1 MLQTVARDAY
11 FGSPG
16 AGAEEGQPLRWRHR
30 SSAARGEP
38 SGAQRSRETA
48 ARIRPGCR
56 AHAARRK
63 RQMGEEV
70 GSLSALQGCQ
80 RCERTLALFSGLARR
95 GGEPN
100 VYVHSMTLPPPCFV
114 LLCAEIS
121 PTPLRLKA
129 VCLSP
134 LFALWQRAC
143 TLHHVR
149 LWVVY
154 EAAGR
159 CVQRSLFAQARR
171 PRRTRAGYY
180 RGATL
185 ARNELHLS
193 PGTRVPLC
201 LTTHTNIV
209 RGCAGLPR

>member
-1 MLQTVARDAY
+1 MST
-11 FGSPG
+11 
-16 AGAEEGQPLRWRHR
+16 
-30 SSAARGEP
+30 
-38 SGAQRSRETA
+38 
-48 ARIRPGCR
+48 
-56 AHAARRK
+56 
-63 RQMGEEV
+63 
-70 GSLSALQGCQ
+70 
-80 RCERTLALFSGLARR
+80 
-95 GGEPN
+95 
-100 VYVHSMTLPPPCFV
+100 YVHSMTLPPPCFV

-201 LTTHTNIV
+201 LTTHTNIFSNSCAHGSCGGASIACVHQGSRSIACASRTACHRHFPSCVLSAQHAISNSV
-209 RGCAGLPR
+209 RERQPRGLWLRSW